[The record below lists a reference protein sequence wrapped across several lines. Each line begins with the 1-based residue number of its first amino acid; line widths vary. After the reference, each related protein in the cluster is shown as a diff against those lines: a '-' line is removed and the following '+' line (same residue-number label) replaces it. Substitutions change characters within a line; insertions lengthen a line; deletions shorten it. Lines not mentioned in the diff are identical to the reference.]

1 MNLPEKWSSYIKD
14 INRWKLD
21 GFEKK
26 VKQFKAK
33 TPNNAKEPL
42 RLTDTMAGAES
53 PLKFTQ
59 KQLAMQF
66 YEGTNCLLK
75 SGVSVLPC
83 NPKKDTRVVLE
94 TFPDLVA
101 QRFAVHD
108 LGARLK
114 SVDIES
120 LHKEIIKG
128 LKTPEFER
136 DFKFKIFLDDTLKL
150 KFGGTGLGLAIN
162 RRFCLMMGG
171 DITVKSVE
179 GEGSTFT
186 IEMPVKVVL
195 ETALR
200 RRASDR

>member
-1 MNLPEKWSSYIKD
+1 MN
-14 INRWKLD
+14 
-21 GFEKK
+21 
-26 VKQFKAK
+26 FK
-33 TPNNAKEPL
+33 
-42 RLTDTMAGAES
+42 
-53 PLKFTQ
+53 
-59 KQLAMQF
+59 
-66 YEGTNCLLK
+66 GTNCLLK

-83 NPKKDTRVVLE
+83 NPKKDTRKCQ

-101 QRFAVHD
+101 QRFN
-108 LGARLK
+108 RLK

-136 DFKFKIFLDDTLKL
+136 DFKFKTDTLKL
-150 KFGGTGLGLAIN
+150 KFGGTGLGLAIS